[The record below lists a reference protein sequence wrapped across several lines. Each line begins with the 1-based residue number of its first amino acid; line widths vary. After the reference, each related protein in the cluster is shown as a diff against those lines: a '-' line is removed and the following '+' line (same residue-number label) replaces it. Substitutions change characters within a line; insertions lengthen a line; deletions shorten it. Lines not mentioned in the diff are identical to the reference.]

1 MMTGGSSVKQIIV
14 RLRQLCPQHDLVA
27 ACGSSSVTCA
37 THCARPRMDSL
48 LLEAVTS
55 GDTATVSSLLRAGAP
70 VKAGKAASAV
80 HLAAQS
86 SGIILRLLL
95 EYDSAAVDTIDRNKQ
110 TPMHFAAR
118 AGSTECVSQLVA
130 ANSLVKHWLLAMYDW
145 LRLLTGTVGFG

>member
-27 ACGSSSVTCA
+27 ACGSVT
-37 THCARPRMDSL
+37 THCARPRLDIL